1 MCAFEDTACGCRE
14 AGPRA
19 SYVNSH
25 SIPSPMRGRGTSTID
40 EATRDDTGSDTRLDK
55 WLWAA
60 RFFKTRSLAADA
72 IDGGKVQVNADRA
85 KRARTVQIG
94 DEITIRRGAYET
106 VVRVRALSNR
116 RGSAPEAA
124 KLYEE
129 TPESRAAREAL
140 AVQMRSMPG
149 SAHDAGR
156 PSKKDRRDIA
166 RLRDLDG

>member
-1 MCAFEDTACGCRE
+1 
-14 AGPRA
+14 
-19 SYVNSH
+19 
-25 SIPSPMRGRGTSTID
+25 MRGRGTPD
-40 EATRDDTGSDTRLDK
+40 GDDAATDSGSDTRLDK

-60 RFFKTRSLAADA
+60 RFYKTRSLAADA
-72 IDGGKVQVNADRA
+72 IVGGKVQLNDDRVKRA
-85 KRARTVQIG
+85 KTVQVG
-94 DEITIRRGAYET
+94 DEISIRHGAYET

-129 TPESRAAREAL
+129 TAESRAAREAL

-149 SAHDAGR
+149 SHDAGR
-156 PSKKDRRDIA
+156 PSKKDRREIA